1 MIVFCNVFNIVDVT
15 SHNESV
21 HVISLT
27 VVYLSKFSSYW
38 NATGKTDMVELIV
51 FQETSVKSRIKFV
64 IITNL

>member
-21 HVISLT
+21 DVISLT
-27 VVYLSKFSSYW
+27 VVYPSKFSSYL

-51 FQETSVKSRIKFV
+51 FQEKSVKSRIKFV